1 MTAFYL
7 AVKNENIEL
16 IKLLMDD
23 DRLDINSPC
32 ISIEEYL

>member
-16 IKLLMDD
+16 LKLLLDD
-23 DRLDINSPC
+23 ERLDINSPC
-32 ISIEEYL
+32 ILIEKYL